1 MSSIAQSIPDPPR
14 NVLFATDFSPS
25 SELAAQYAIELC
37 HRYKSILNTVTV
49 VPQEI
54 TDYVQPPDPFF
65 LRHAAERKMANF
77 VRAERLAGIEHRE
90 MVIEGFVANV
100 VLKLIPKLSIN
111 LVVLGTHGHG
121 GIKKLV
127 LGSLAEEVVNSA
139 SCPILTIGPRAPAQ
153 PRMESG
159 LRKILCSTNLIH
171 GWTRALSCALWLAE
185 QEHATL
191 TMLHVLADSG
201 NALEGDLQ
209 SRRASAA
216 ERFAQLLPPGANSRA
231 AIEFV
236 VEVGAAPESILKV
249 AAEQGADLIVLGAR
263 PSRSARIAS
272 HLPGRMTHHVI
283 RHASCPVLT
292 VRD

>member
-1 MSSIAQSIPDPPR
+1 MSSLVQSTPAPPR
-14 NVLFATDFSPS
+14 RVLFATDFSPS

-49 VPQEI
+49 VPQEV
-54 TDYVQPPDPFF
+54 TDSVQPPDPFF

-77 VRAERLAGIEHRE
+77 VRAERLAGIEHHE

-100 VLKLIPKLSIN
+100 ILKLIPRLSIN
-111 LVVLGTHGHG
+111 VVVLGTHGHG

-139 SCPILTIGPRAPAQ
+139 SCQILTVGPQVSPRPAKNA
-153 PRMESG
+153 G
-159 LRKILCSTNLIH
+159 LRKILCATNLIH

-191 TMLHVLADSG
+191 SILHVLPVSAVAQEG
-201 NALEGDLQ
+201 NPQA
-209 SRRASAA
+209 RRTSAA
-216 ERFAQLLPPGANSRA
+216 ERFAQLLPPEANSRA

-236 VEVGAAPESILKV
+236 VEVGAAPESILRV
-249 AAEQGADLIVLGAR
+249 AAERGADLIVLGAHA
-263 PSRSARIAS
+263 SRNPRIAS